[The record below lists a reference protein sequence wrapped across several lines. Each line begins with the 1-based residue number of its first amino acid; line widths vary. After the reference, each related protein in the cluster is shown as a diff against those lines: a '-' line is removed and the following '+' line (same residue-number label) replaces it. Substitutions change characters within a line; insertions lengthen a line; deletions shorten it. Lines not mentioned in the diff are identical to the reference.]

1 MTTTFMKPTSS
12 EATKIYAAFAS
23 TPMEA
28 RFDNRVVSNN
38 AITVSLPSRP
48 QMPSSEN
55 PLELKKMMDNYKK
68 AVAEWE
74 SAKSKQ
80 INTKLSGIG
89 KDIVANMFGRDAQ
102 GNLFYEKIMEAAAYS
117 ATDGQALSAGAS
129 ANSNEIYTQIAE
141 ELLKRG
147 YVVVYDVNSIQTYEQ
162 VYNASDAKAQA
173 LAAKTGK
180 PATPVKRTS
189 EGWMI
194 NFDYSIYRLVWNDSV
209 STIFYTQAWL
219 DANTSDPTIRAQ
231 KKAAFDSFAFPVE
244 LVLSGSSNA
253 SASQSND
260 ASYYEKLKIKRKSMD
275 ELLTELPAD
284 MQNSMISKG
293 GRKIEDFKMRAPIF
307 QESPVTVKMGTKE
320 GLYYDE
326 RFYVYEIVQNK
337 EGKSIKKRRGVLRA
351 SNIVDNATIAAGT
364 SPASTFRQEGGKA
377 LYQGSLV
384 ELKED
389 FGLGFSVGYGLLDNY
404 VGGVNI
410 GAEARIPKLL
420 KGSAG
425 WNKYLRGLYLNANV
439 AIGSYADQ
447 KLNLENALYI
457 YNFQKASGSTM
468 AIGASLSRET
478 YILKKGN
485 IYLMPELG
493 AGIFSATVTEADG
506 YDFTA
511 NGGLNI
517 GGLYFNGGLGIGFH
531 FSPMISL
538 YTKAGF
544 NMKLGEP
551 SLTDDEGNEY
561 SETFSTT
568 QESGSIFAKAR
579 GLSTPVSVGLR
590 FRF

>member
-1 MTTTFMKPTSS
+1 MQ
-12 EATKIYAAFAS
+12 E
-23 TPMEA
+23 
-28 RFDNRVVSNN
+28 
-38 AITVSLPSRP
+38 
-48 QMPSSEN
+48 
-55 PLELKKMMDNYKK
+55 
-68 AVAEWE
+68 
-74 SAKSKQ
+74 
-80 INTKLSGIG
+80 
-89 KDIVANMFGRDAQ
+89 
-102 GNLFYEKIMEAAAYS
+102 
-117 ATDGQALSAGAS
+117 
-129 ANSNEIYTQIAE
+129 
-141 ELLKRG
+141 
-147 YVVVYDVNSIQTYEQ
+147 
-162 VYNASDAKAQA
+162 
-173 LAAKTGK
+173 
-180 PATPVKRTS
+180 
-189 EGWMI
+189 
-194 NFDYSIYRLVWNDSV
+194 
-209 STIFYTQAWL
+209 
-219 DANTSDPTIRAQ
+219 
-231 KKAAFDSFAFPVE
+231 
-244 LVLSGSSNA
+244 
-253 SASQSND
+253 
-260 ASYYEKLKIKRKSMD
+260 
-275 ELLTELPAD
+275 D
-284 MQNSMISKG
+284 MVSKG
-293 GRKIEDFKMRAPIF
+293 GKKVEDFKMRAPIF
-307 QESPVTVKMGTKE
+307 QEYPTTVKLGSKE

-326 RFYVYEIVQNK
+326 RFYAYDMEQDK
-337 EGKSIKKRRGVLRA
+337 DGKTVKKRRGVLRA
-351 SNIVDNATIAAGT
+351 SKIVDNATVATGE

-377 LYQGSLV
+377 LYQGTLI

-410 GAEARIPKLL
+410 GAEVRIPRFL

-447 KLNLENALYI
+447 KLNLEDPFFI

-485 IYLMPELG
+485 LYLMPELG

-551 SLTDDEGNEY
+551 SLTDDDGNDY
-561 SETFSTT
+561 NATFSTT